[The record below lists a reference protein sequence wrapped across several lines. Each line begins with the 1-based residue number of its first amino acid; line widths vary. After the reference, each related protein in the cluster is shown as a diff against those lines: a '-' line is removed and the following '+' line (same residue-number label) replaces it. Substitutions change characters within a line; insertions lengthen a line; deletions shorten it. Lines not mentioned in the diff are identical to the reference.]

1 MVGQHDRIARPGLA
15 ASLGVASDPVHDPHT
30 SARDLP
36 RYRDTMEI
44 LGRRVRR
51 PVRLGSLRR
60 TAPIS
65 TNWGYDRGSPVD
77 RYYIEAFLE
86 EHRMDVR
93 GACLEVADDAYIRR
107 FDTGVTSTDVLDV
120 DGSNPHATIVAD
132 LTDARHVESGRFDCF
147 ILTQT
152 LQFVY
157 DVEPLAGSIPAAG
170 PTSGDSRRRRPRGSS
185 ARNSAPATLRS
196 PQKATSW
203 PRLPSWRAWPR
214 RSFPSAS
221 WTSKTSSSPC

>member
-1 MVGQHDRIARPGLA
+1 
-15 ASLGVASDPVHDPHT
+15 
-30 SARDLP
+30 
-36 RYRDTMEI
+36 MEI

-60 TAPIS
+60 TVPIS

-86 EHRMDVR
+86 EHRKDVR
-93 GACLEVADDAYIRR
+93 GASLEVANDAYIRR
-107 FDTGVTSTDVLDV
+107 FDTGVTSTDVLHV

-132 LTDARHVESGRFDCF
+132 LTDARNVDSDQFDCF

-157 DVEPLAGSIPAAG
+157 DVERAVGEVYRLLRPQGVVLATLPALSRLDPSGGTDFGRFTAASCERLFGAVFGAGNVTVTAKGNVLAAIAFLAGLAAEELSQRELDVEDELF
-170 PTSGDSRRRRPRGSS
+170 PLLVTVRAVKRP
-185 ARNSAPATLRS
+185 
-196 PQKATSW
+196 
-203 PRLPSWRAWPR
+203 
-214 RSFPSAS
+214 
-221 WTSKTSSSPC
+221 